1 MDSRK
6 PSAYRPP
13 STALSVTSKA
23 SHASSTKT
31 VVPGDYQ
38 VALNSIALHT
48 SVPDED
54 DELLAIDVVAA
65 SSDDESMLSGTY
77 YSARSS
83 FDSPSM

>member
-1 MDSRK
+1 M
-6 PSAYRPP
+6 
-13 STALSVTSKA
+13 A

-38 VALNSIALHT
+38 VALNSIAPHT

-54 DELLAIDVVAA
+54 DELLATDVVAA